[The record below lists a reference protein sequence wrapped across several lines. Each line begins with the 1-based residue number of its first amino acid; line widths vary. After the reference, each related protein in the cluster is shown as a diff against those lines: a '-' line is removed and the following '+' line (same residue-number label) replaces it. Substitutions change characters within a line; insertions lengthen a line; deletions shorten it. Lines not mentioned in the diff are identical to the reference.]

1 MRTDWKKPLL
11 RALAG
16 ETLSTPPWWL
26 MRQAGRYLPEYREVR
41 GKVRDFI
48 ELCLTPALA
57 AEATMQPVRRFGMDA
72 AILFSDI
79 LMLPYA
85 LGQRVSFR
93 EGEGPVLEPIEDHKA
108 LLRLDRDR
116 AISLLEP
123 VLETIRRVKEVVGP
137 CTAVMGFAGAPWTVA
152 TYMVEGGSSRDFQRV
167 KSWAYH
173 DPATFAALMELLV
186 ESTVEYLAAQIEAGA
201 EVVQLFD
208 TWAGV
213 LPETAF
219 QRWVIEPTRRIVVEL
234 KRRFPGFP
242 VIGFP
247 RSAAFFYERY
257 IKETAVDGIGL
268 DSAVPAGYATA
279 VLQPLATV
287 QGNLDPILLI
297 VGGAA
302 LANAVMQLRQQL
314 SRGPYVFN
322 LGHGVLPGT
331 PPENIAML
339 ARLLAEPPP
348 LPPPRAGEG

>member
-1 MRTDWKKPLL
+1 
-11 RALAG
+11 
-16 ETLSTPPWWL
+16 
-26 MRQAGRYLPEYREVR
+26 
-41 GKVRDFI
+41 
-48 ELCLTPALA
+48 
-57 AEATMQPVRRFGMDA
+57 
-72 AILFSDI
+72 
-79 LMLPYA
+79 
-85 LGQRVSFR
+85 
-93 EGEGPVLEPIEDHKA
+93 
-108 LLRLDRDR
+108 
-116 AISLLEP
+116 
-123 VLETIRRVKEVVGP
+123 
-137 CTAVMGFAGAPWTVA
+137 
-152 TYMVEGGSSRDFQRV
+152 
-167 KSWAYH
+167 
-173 DPATFAALMELLV
+173 
-186 ESTVEYLAAQIEAGA
+186 
-201 EVVQLFD
+201 
-208 TWAGV
+208 
-213 LPETAF
+213 
-219 QRWVIEPTRRIVVEL
+219 VEL